1 MVVLGSEDIT
11 VRLLPVEA
19 LACVTESPP
28 GGSGILLII
37 PQEASQ
43 LVHLTV
49 EKPSSAATIR
59 KYQSRLCP
67 LVTLGLGQDI
77 GIVYFLL
84 NTEVV
89 PLVGGSPDAKL
100 VELRLQQASHLRLL
114 GGSCCIFLCISLKLR
129 FC

>member
-1 MVVLGSEDIT
+1 MAVLGSEDIA
-11 VRLLPVEA
+11 VRLLPVET
-19 LACVTESPP
+19 LACDAESPP

-43 LVHLTV
+43 LVHLIV

-59 KYQSRLCP
+59 KYWSLLYP
-67 LVTLGLGQDI
+67 LEALGLGQDI

-89 PLVGGSPDAKL
+89 PLVGL
-100 VELRLQQASHLRLL
+100 
-114 GGSCCIFLCISLKLR
+114 
-129 FC
+129 